1 MQIAWFRGFQH
12 NKHYSALIEYP
23 HFLESLGPPH
33 AIPVLETIALH
44 RLRIPL
50 LKPYRLSFGAVE
62 HYEVIAAAITDHE
75 GRCGLGEAN
84 IITGYTDE
92 TIDGGW
98 RAAREFATRIARTD
112 SAAARS
118 QVLKFGEHHPFTA
131 SAFGGALDMLASPP
145 LLTVDK
151 ATPVPLLGLLNST
164 TEDAIPAEFE
174 QLLAAGF
181 RTIKIKVGF
190 NAEADARLVRAVQG
204 VVNGRAKI
212 RIDAN
217 QGYSALDAVTFV
229 KSISPRDIELFE
241 QPCAAGDWDSH
252 LTVARAAEIPMMLD
266 ESIYGLADI
275 DRAASLKAA
284 AYIKLKL
291 MKLVTLDAL
300 VQAIARIRERG
311 MQPVLGNGVACDLG
325 CWLEACVAARHI
337 DNAGEMNGFL
347 KPRANLLTQP
357 LVFHDGALWLQPG
370 YTPRFDNTVLERYRV
385 DTCTAS

>member
-1 MQIAWFRGFQH
+1 MP
-12 NKHYSALIEYP
+12 ALEK
-23 HFLESLGPPH
+23 
-33 AIPVLETIALH
+33 IALH

-50 LKPYRLSFGAVE
+50 FKPYRLSFGAVE
-62 HYEVIAAAITDHE
+62 NYEVIVCEITDRH
-75 GRCGLGEAN
+75 GCTGLGEAN

-92 TIDGGW
+92 TIDDGW
-98 RAAREFATRIARTD
+98 RAAREFAAHIARMD
-112 SAAARS
+112 SAAAKS
-118 QVLKFGEHHPFTA
+118 ETLGFGERYPFTA
-131 SAFGGALDMLASPP
+131 SAFGTALEMLESPP
-145 LLTVDK
+145 LLAVDK
-151 ATPVPLLGLLNST
+151 ASPVPLLGLLNSAE
-164 TEDAIPAEFE
+164 EDTMHAEFAK
-174 QLLAAGF
+174 LLGDGF

-190 NAEADARLVRAVQG
+190 DAKADAQFVRNVQK

-217 QGYSALDAVTFV
+217 QGYSADEGVAFV
-229 KSISPRDIELFE
+229 KSITPQDIELFE

-252 LTVARAAEIPMMLD
+252 MAVARAAEVPMMLD

-275 DRAASLKAA
+275 DKAASLKAS
-284 AYIKLKL
+284 AYIKVKL

-300 VQAIARIRERG
+300 VHAIAHIRDRS

-357 LVFHDGALWLQPG
+357 LAFRDGSMWLEPG
-370 YTPRFDNTVLERYRV
+370 YTPQLDKSGLENYRV
-385 DTCTAS
+385 DTYTAS